1 LTLRPWQWLASRSWL
16 NPGAYQCLL
25 IVREIVV
32 VWVNA
37 PDTPVTVSVNVPR
50 VAVLLAVIVSILVVA
65 VEEGLKLAVTPA
77 GSPAMV
83 RLTLPLNPL
92 AG

>member
-1 LTLRPWQWLASRSWL
+1 MAGKSLFVESWRD
-16 NPGAYQCLL
+16 QCLL
-25 IVREIVV
+25 IVSEIVV

-50 VAVLLAVIVSILVVA
+50 VAVLLAVIVRVLVVA

-77 GSPAMV
+77 GSPAMD
-83 RLTLPLNPL
+83 RFTLPLNPL

>member
-1 LTLRPWQWLASRSWL
+1 MV
-16 NPGAYQCLL
+16 C
-25 IVREIVV
+25 
-32 VWVNA
+32 VNA

-50 VAVLLAVIVSILVVA
+50 VAVLLPVIVSVLVVA

-77 GSPAMV
+77 GSPAID

>member
-1 LTLRPWQWLASRSWL
+1 MAGKSLFVESWRD
-16 NPGAYQCLL
+16 QCLL

-50 VAVLLAVIVSILVVA
+50 VAVLLAVIVRVLVVA
-65 VEEGLKLAVTPA
+65 VEEGLKLAVTLA
-77 GSPAMV
+77 GSPAMD
-83 RLTLPLNPL
+83 RLTLPLKPL